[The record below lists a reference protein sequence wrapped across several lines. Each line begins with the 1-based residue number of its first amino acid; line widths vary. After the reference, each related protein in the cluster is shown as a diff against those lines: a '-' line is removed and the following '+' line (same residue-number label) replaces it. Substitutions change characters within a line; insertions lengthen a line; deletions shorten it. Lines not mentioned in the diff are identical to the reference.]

1 MEEEE
6 RRRSRER
13 RRRRRREG
21 RFKWEDRGKMV
32 FSRSQDSLRAK
43 WEVRLLKSESA

>member
-13 RRRRRREG
+13 RRRREG
-21 RFKWEDRGKMV
+21 RFKWEDRVKMV